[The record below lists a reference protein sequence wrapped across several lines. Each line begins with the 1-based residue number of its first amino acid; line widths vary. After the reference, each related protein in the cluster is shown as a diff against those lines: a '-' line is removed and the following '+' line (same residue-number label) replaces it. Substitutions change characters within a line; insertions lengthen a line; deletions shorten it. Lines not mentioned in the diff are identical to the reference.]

1 MFLDL
6 FDLFIEQVRKNAG
19 LNELK
24 IIPVEL
30 VDEPSPNPIEEKKIS
45 SSTGR
50 IRLLG
55 TLLRPVDPNNDIPK
69 KPYVIGLT
77 GN

>member
-30 VDEPSPNPIEEKKIS
+30 VDEPSPNPIEEKNQQQYWTNTI
-45 SSTGR
+45 
-50 IRLLG
+50 
-55 TLLRPVDPNNDIPK
+55 
-69 KPYVIGLT
+69 IGHIIAS
-77 GN
+77 G